1 MDNNLNKLQI
11 RAKVMSLLSEIKT
24 EKDLSHSKFKE
35 CANFISEIQ
44 EKSDLFEILIKELNK
59 RQEPYNTIISTLLIE
74 VIPEDI
80 LKENIMNTLVSS
92 KISDEVKYKLIHILN
107 DLGSPLSYEEMVE
120 NIKNPEALIDYD
132 TQQLLA
138 HATVNPETQIDFMDF
153 LISLPD
159 SDKLMLINSLSEDF
173 QGDNLANILRP
184 LLYSNINE
192 EILKRVVEILGES
205 KSSLAVE
212 PINYI
217 MTQTEDESLKTFY
230 KKNLNKLKLSGA
242 SEEKAIKFYKSV
254 LFNSKIFK
262 CYTTIPDGHDN
273 QGIIVVRARD
283 DGYFQMFAVVI
294 NSIIGIID
302 SFGFNF
308 IGPNELERIISKFY
322 HSEKKIEVPAQYCKS
337 LINRSVNLNKIFK
350 ESISYEFIAWNTLLQ
365 DTEELSI
372 TVEEAVKQKNSVIK
386 IDEISL
392 KKLFKTQYLDKWF
405 MTPSDNEMF
414 QELVNKIIKEENVNI
429 NAIEVNI
436 DNSFEIIWDKSSTQQ
451 LDNRIINTVYLLN
464 EMKDDDNAQILYS
477 ILFNPEIK
485 KEIMINIIK
494 KSIYEH
500 MVLLKQNIEEF
511 STSTNIFKAKQTQ
524 AQKTIN
530 LRIVKEIIKNIED
543 NWVNE

>member
-80 LKENIMNTLVSS
+80 LKENIMNALVSS

-212 PINYI
+212 PVNYI
-217 MTQTEDESLKTFY
+217 ITQTEDESLKTFC

-242 SEEKAIKFYKSV
+242 TEEKAIKFYKSV

-273 QGIIVVRARD
+273 QGIIVVRTRD

-294 NSIIGIID
+294 NSITGIID

-308 IGPNELERIISKFY
+308 IGTNELERIISKFY

-337 LINRSVNLNKIFK
+337 LINRSINLNKIFK

-365 DTEELSI
+365 DIEELSI
-372 TVEEAVKQKNSVIK
+372 TVEEAVKQKNCVIK

-405 MTPSDNEMF
+405 MTTSDNEMF

-477 ILFNPEIK
+477 ILFDPEVK

-530 LRIVKEIIKNIED
+530 LQIIKEIIKNIED